1 LFLFLFS
8 LHFFGKLVKTISFD
22 PGFQFFLHFKN
33 RVMPS
38 GFLSLPLQLDLVP
51 QRGILQLCQ
60 TKQSIA
66 HHIHLILTT
75 SLGELTSNEA
85 FGCGLWDADFDN
97 LSSRSRLK
105 DSVAQ
110 ALEDA
115 IKNHEPRLEQVR
127 TDLQLRQ
134 EELSLTGAHRRIK
147 NRLDITIT
155 GIMKGTNEPIVY
167 KDHFFISPLSYN

>member
-1 LFLFLFS
+1 MS
-8 LHFFGKLVKTISFD
+8 
-22 PGFQFFLHFKN
+22 
-33 RVMPS
+33 S

-75 SLGELTSNEA
+75 SLGELASDEA

-105 DSVAQ
+105 DGLVQ
-110 ALEDA
+110 ALDDA
-115 IKNHEPRLEQVR
+115 IRSHEPRLEQVR
-127 TDLQLRQ
+127 TDLQLQQ
-134 EELSLTGAHRRIK
+134 EELSVPGSNRRIK

-155 GIMKGTNEPIVY
+155 GIMKGTNEPIIY